1 MCASQYSTREMAW
14 GKRRAHAA
22 SCAEALQPI
31 GAACAHPALFQTLH
45 DPTQPFD
52 MATACSRLGRAAS
65 PMLQRASGSL
75 AASPLAQPRR
85 AYRTGRHSSQQQI
98 VSMARK
104 GLSELLSL
112 GKK

>member
-1 MCASQYSTREMAW
+1 
-14 GKRRAHAA
+14 
-22 SCAEALQPI
+22 
-31 GAACAHPALFQTLH
+31 
-45 DPTQPFD
+45 
-52 MATACSRLGRAAS
+52 
-65 PMLQRASGSL
+65 MLQRASGSL